1 MSGWWLA
8 ALAASA
14 TRLANATA
22 PLNPLKVKVFVRAF
36 PSRTQPPDS
45 RSEVSAASSSR
56 VSLSGAATSWSLA
69 CTRSVRGVQRCVILT
84 TPKLCEPTWLVE
96 RPVPPVT
103 YAKTGA
109 SANNPSERPRT
120 RGTER
125 LAVMPDI
132 LVVGLV
138 ALVAG
143 LVGFG
148 IALLLRRSFAL
159 ASETTA
165 RANADRLLAEARAR
179 QNQIILEAKDEALK
193 VAKTA
198 DTQNRERRAE
208 LQRYEGRLDKK
219 DEQLDQKIAQ
229 VDERDRRLGQKEQ
242 ELEAERG
249 KIAQLQDEQRTELA
263 RVASLTMEEARG
275 LLLDRVE
282 EEMRDITG
290 RKVRELEIEARE
302 RADERARDIITMA
315 LQRYAAEH
323 TAEHSVTVVAL
334 PSDDMKGRI
343 IGREGRN
350 IRTLETL
357 TGVDLIIDDTPEAV
371 VVSGFDPIRREIAKR
386 ARERLLV
393 DGRIHP
399 ARIEEMVAKAR
410 TEIDQVMKEAA
421 EAAIYEVGIGG
432 LNPDLVKLLGRLH
445 FRTSYGQ
452 NVLRHSIAVAHV
464 AGMLASETGY
474 DPQTMKRAGLLHDI
488 GKAIDHEVE
497 GPHTVIGGELLK
509 RYGFPQAVI
518 DGVVGHHGDVEPV
531 TMVGTLISAADAIS
545 AARPGARSEIVS
557 NYIQRLQELESV
569 ANSFPGVEK
578 SFAIQA
584 GREVRVVVRPEQIDD
599 LESARLSR
607 DIAQKIQETLQYPG
621 QIKITVIRETR
632 AVEYAK

>member
-1 MSGWWLA
+1 
-8 ALAASA
+8 
-14 TRLANATA
+14 
-22 PLNPLKVKVFVRAF
+22 
-36 PSRTQPPDS
+36 
-45 RSEVSAASSSR
+45 
-56 VSLSGAATSWSLA
+56 
-69 CTRSVRGVQRCVILT
+69 
-84 TPKLCEPTWLVE
+84 
-96 RPVPPVT
+96 
-103 YAKTGA
+103 
-109 SANNPSERPRT
+109 
-120 RGTER
+120 
-125 LAVMPDI
+125 MPDI

-138 ALVAG
+138 ALVAV

-198 DTQNRERRAE
+198 ELENRERRAE
-208 LQRYEGRLDKK
+208 LQRYESRLDKK
-219 DEQLDQKIAQ
+219 DEQLDQKITQ

-242 ELEAERG
+242 ELEGERG

-263 RVASLTMEEARG
+263 RVASLTMEEARV

-302 RADERARDIITMA
+302 RADDRARDIITMA

-371 VVSGFDPIRREIAKR
+371 VVSGFDPIRREVAKR
-386 ARERLLV
+386 ALERLLV

-399 ARIEEMVAKAR
+399 ARIEEMVGKAR

-452 NVLRHSIAVAHV
+452 NVLRHSIEVAHV

-584 GREVRVVVRPEQIDD
+584 GREVRVVVKPEQLDD
-599 LESARLSR
+599 LQTARLSR
-607 DIAQKIQETLQYPG
+607 DIAQKIQDTLQYPG
-621 QIKITVIRETR
+621 QVKVTVIRETR

>member
-1 MSGWWLA
+1 
-8 ALAASA
+8 
-14 TRLANATA
+14 
-22 PLNPLKVKVFVRAF
+22 
-36 PSRTQPPDS
+36 
-45 RSEVSAASSSR
+45 
-56 VSLSGAATSWSLA
+56 
-69 CTRSVRGVQRCVILT
+69 
-84 TPKLCEPTWLVE
+84 
-96 RPVPPVT
+96 
-103 YAKTGA
+103 
-109 SANNPSERPRT
+109 
-120 RGTER
+120 
-125 LAVMPDI
+125 MPDI
-132 LVVGLV
+132 VVVGLV
-138 ALVAG
+138 ALVAAI
-143 LVGFG
+143 VGFG

-159 ASETTA
+159 ASETTE
-165 RANADRLLAEARAR
+165 RANADRLLAGARAR

-198 DTQNRERRAE
+198 ELENRERRAE

-229 VDERDRRLGQKEQ
+229 VDERDRRLTSKEQ
-242 ELEAERG
+242 ELEGERG

-371 VVSGFDPIRREIAKR
+371 VVSGFDPIRREVAKR
-386 ARERLLV
+386 ALERLLV

-399 ARIEEMVAKAR
+399 ARIEEMVGKAR

-432 LNPDLVKLLGRLH
+432 LNTDLVKLLGRLH

-452 NVLRHSIAVAHV
+452 NVLRHSIEVAHV

-584 GREVRVVVRPEQIDD
+584 GREVRVVVKPEQLDD
-599 LESARLSR
+599 LQTARLSR
-607 DIAQKIQETLQYPG
+607 DIAQKIQDTLQYPG
-621 QIKITVIRETR
+621 QVKVTVIRETR

>member
-1 MSGWWLA
+1 
-8 ALAASA
+8 
-14 TRLANATA
+14 
-22 PLNPLKVKVFVRAF
+22 
-36 PSRTQPPDS
+36 
-45 RSEVSAASSSR
+45 
-56 VSLSGAATSWSLA
+56 
-69 CTRSVRGVQRCVILT
+69 
-84 TPKLCEPTWLVE
+84 
-96 RPVPPVT
+96 
-103 YAKTGA
+103 
-109 SANNPSERPRT
+109 
-120 RGTER
+120 
-125 LAVMPDI
+125 MPDL

-138 ALVAG
+138 ALVAAI
-143 LVGFG
+143 VGFG
-148 IALLLRRSFAL
+148 IALLVRRSFAL
-159 ASETTA
+159 GSETTA

-198 DTQNRERRAE
+198 ELENRERRAE

-242 ELEAERG
+242 ELEGERG

-386 ARERLLV
+386 ALERLLV

-399 ARIEEMVAKAR
+399 ARIEEMVGKAR

-452 NVLRHSIAVAHV
+452 NVLRHSIEVAHV

-584 GREVRVVVRPEQIDD
+584 GREVRVVVKPEQLDD
-599 LESARLSR
+599 LQTARLSR
-607 DIAQKIQETLQYPG
+607 DIAQKIQDTLQYPG
-621 QIKITVIRETR
+621 QVKVTVIRETR

>member
-1 MSGWWLA
+1 
-8 ALAASA
+8 
-14 TRLANATA
+14 
-22 PLNPLKVKVFVRAF
+22 
-36 PSRTQPPDS
+36 
-45 RSEVSAASSSR
+45 
-56 VSLSGAATSWSLA
+56 
-69 CTRSVRGVQRCVILT
+69 
-84 TPKLCEPTWLVE
+84 
-96 RPVPPVT
+96 
-103 YAKTGA
+103 
-109 SANNPSERPRT
+109 
-120 RGTER
+120 
-125 LAVMPDI
+125 MPDI

-138 ALVAG
+138 ALVAAI
-143 LVGFG
+143 VGFG

-159 ASETTA
+159 TSETTA

-198 DTQNRERRAE
+198 ELENRERRAE

-242 ELEAERG
+242 DLDAERG

-263 RVASLTMEEARG
+263 RVASLTMDEART

-302 RADERARDIITMA
+302 RADDRARDIITMA

-350 IRTLETL
+350 IRTLEML

-371 VVSGFDPIRREIAKR
+371 VVSGFDPIRREVAKR
-386 ARERLLV
+386 ALERLLV

-399 ARIEEMVAKAR
+399 ARIEEMVGKAR

-452 NVLRHSIAVAHV
+452 NVLRHSVEVAHV

-584 GREVRVVVRPEQIDD
+584 GREVRVVVKPEQLDD
-599 LESARLSR
+599 LETARLSR

-621 QIKITVIRETR
+621 QIKVTVIRETR

>member
-1 MSGWWLA
+1 MS
-8 ALAASA
+8 
-14 TRLANATA
+14 
-22 PLNPLKVKVFVRAF
+22 
-36 PSRTQPPDS
+36 
-45 RSEVSAASSSR
+45 
-56 VSLSGAATSWSLA
+56 
-69 CTRSVRGVQRCVILT
+69 
-84 TPKLCEPTWLVE
+84 
-96 RPVPPVT
+96 
-103 YAKTGA
+103 
-109 SANNPSERPRT
+109 
-120 RGTER
+120 
-125 LAVMPDI
+125 DI

-148 IALLLRRSFAL
+148 IAMVLRRSFAL
-159 ASETTA
+159 GSETAA

-198 DTQNRERRAE
+198 EAENRERRAE
-208 LQRYEGRLDKK
+208 LQRYETRLDKK
-219 DEQLDQKIAQ
+219 DEQLDQKTAQ
-229 VDERDRRLGQKEQ
+229 VEERDRRLGQKEA
-242 ELEAERG
+242 ELDTERA
-249 KIAQLQDEQRTELA
+249 KIAQLQEDQRTELA
-263 RVASLTMEEARG
+263 RVASLSMDEARG
-275 LLLDRVE
+275 ILLQRVE
-282 EEMRDITG
+282 EEMRDLMS
-290 RKVRELEIEARE
+290 RKVRELEAEARD
-302 RADERARDIITMA
+302 RADDRARDILTMA

-350 IRTLETL
+350 IRTLEQL
-357 TGVDLIIDDTPEAV
+357 TGIDLIIDDTPEAV
-371 VVSGFDPIRREIAKR
+371 VVSGFDPIRREVAKR
-386 ARERLLV
+386 ALERLLV

-421 EAAIYEVGIGG
+421 EAAVYEVGIGG
-432 LNPDLVKLLGRLH
+432 LHPDLVKLLGRLH

-452 NVLRHSIAVAHV
+452 NVLRHSIEVAHV
-464 AGMLASETGY
+464 AGILASETGY
-474 DPQTMKRAGLLHDI
+474 DTQTMKRAGLLHDI

-509 RYGFPQAVI
+509 RYGFSQNVI

-557 NYIQRLQELESV
+557 NYIQRLTELEGV
-569 ANSFPGVEK
+569 ANSFAGVEK

-584 GREVRVVVRPEQIDD
+584 GREIRVVVKPDQIDD

-621 QIKITVIRETR
+621 QIKVTVIRETR
-632 AVEYAK
+632 SVEYAK

>member
-1 MSGWWLA
+1 
-8 ALAASA
+8 
-14 TRLANATA
+14 
-22 PLNPLKVKVFVRAF
+22 
-36 PSRTQPPDS
+36 
-45 RSEVSAASSSR
+45 
-56 VSLSGAATSWSLA
+56 
-69 CTRSVRGVQRCVILT
+69 
-84 TPKLCEPTWLVE
+84 
-96 RPVPPVT
+96 
-103 YAKTGA
+103 
-109 SANNPSERPRT
+109 
-120 RGTER
+120 
-125 LAVMPDI
+125 MPDI
-132 LVVGLV
+132 VVVGLV
-138 ALVAG
+138 ALVAAI
-143 LVGFG
+143 VGFG

-159 ASETTA
+159 TSETTA

-198 DTQNRERRAE
+198 ELENRERRAE

-371 VVSGFDPIRREIAKR
+371 VVSGFDPIRREVAKR
-386 ARERLLV
+386 ALERLLV

-399 ARIEEMVAKAR
+399 ARIEEMVGKAR

-452 NVLRHSIAVAHV
+452 NVLRHSIEVAHV

-584 GREVRVVVRPEQIDD
+584 GREVRVVVKPEQLDD
-599 LESARLSR
+599 LQTARLSR
-607 DIAQKIQETLQYPG
+607 DIAQKIQDTLQYPG
-621 QIKITVIRETR
+621 QVKVTVIRETR

>member
-1 MSGWWLA
+1 
-8 ALAASA
+8 
-14 TRLANATA
+14 
-22 PLNPLKVKVFVRAF
+22 
-36 PSRTQPPDS
+36 
-45 RSEVSAASSSR
+45 
-56 VSLSGAATSWSLA
+56 
-69 CTRSVRGVQRCVILT
+69 
-84 TPKLCEPTWLVE
+84 
-96 RPVPPVT
+96 
-103 YAKTGA
+103 
-109 SANNPSERPRT
+109 
-120 RGTER
+120 
-125 LAVMPDI
+125 MPDI

-138 ALVAG
+138 ALVAAI
-143 LVGFG
+143 VGFG

-159 ASETTA
+159 TSETTA

-198 DTQNRERRAE
+198 ELENRERRAE

-219 DEQLDQKIAQ
+219 DEQLDQKITQ

-242 ELEAERG
+242 DLEVERG

-371 VVSGFDPIRREIAKR
+371 VVSGFDPIRREVAKR
-386 ARERLLV
+386 ALERLLV

-399 ARIEEMVAKAR
+399 ARIEEMVGKAR

-421 EAAIYEVGIGG
+421 EAAIYDVGIGG

-452 NVLRHSIAVAHV
+452 NVLRHSIEVAHV

-584 GREVRVVVRPEQIDD
+584 GREVRVVVKPEQLDD
-599 LESARLSR
+599 LQTARLSR
-607 DIAQKIQETLQYPG
+607 DIAQKIQDTLQYPG
-621 QIKITVIRETR
+621 QVKVTVIRETR
-632 AVEYAK
+632 AVDYAK

>member
-1 MSGWWLA
+1 
-8 ALAASA
+8 
-14 TRLANATA
+14 
-22 PLNPLKVKVFVRAF
+22 
-36 PSRTQPPDS
+36 
-45 RSEVSAASSSR
+45 
-56 VSLSGAATSWSLA
+56 
-69 CTRSVRGVQRCVILT
+69 
-84 TPKLCEPTWLVE
+84 
-96 RPVPPVT
+96 
-103 YAKTGA
+103 
-109 SANNPSERPRT
+109 
-120 RGTER
+120 
-125 LAVMPDI
+125 MPDI

-138 ALVAG
+138 ALVAV

-198 DTQNRERRAE
+198 ELENRERRAE
-208 LQRYEGRLDKK
+208 LQRYESRLDKK

-242 ELEAERG
+242 ELDGERG

-302 RADERARDIITMA
+302 RADDRARDIITMA

-371 VVSGFDPIRREIAKR
+371 VVSGFDPIRREVAKR
-386 ARERLLV
+386 ALERLLV

-399 ARIEEMVAKAR
+399 ARIEEMVGKAR

-452 NVLRHSIAVAHV
+452 NVLRHSIEVAHV

-584 GREVRVVVRPEQIDD
+584 GREVRVVVKPEQLDD
-599 LESARLSR
+599 LQTARLSR
-607 DIAQKIQETLQYPG
+607 DIAQKIQDTLQYPG
-621 QIKITVIRETR
+621 QVKVTVIRETR

>member
-1 MSGWWLA
+1 
-8 ALAASA
+8 
-14 TRLANATA
+14 
-22 PLNPLKVKVFVRAF
+22 
-36 PSRTQPPDS
+36 
-45 RSEVSAASSSR
+45 
-56 VSLSGAATSWSLA
+56 
-69 CTRSVRGVQRCVILT
+69 
-84 TPKLCEPTWLVE
+84 
-96 RPVPPVT
+96 
-103 YAKTGA
+103 
-109 SANNPSERPRT
+109 
-120 RGTER
+120 
-125 LAVMPDI
+125 MPDI

-159 ASETTA
+159 ASETAA
-165 RANADRLLAEARAR
+165 RANSERLVAEARAK
-179 QNQIILEAKDEALK
+179 QKEIILEAKDEALK
-193 VAKTA
+193 VAKAAETE
-198 DTQNRERRAE
+198 NRERRAE
-208 LQRYEGRLDKK
+208 LQRFESRLDKK
-219 DEQLDQKIAQ
+219 DEQLDQKVAQ
-229 VDERDRRLGQKEQ
+229 VEERDRRLGER
-242 ELEAERG
+242 EAEVDAERT
-249 KIAQLQDEQRTELA
+249 KTVQIQEEQRTELA
-263 RVASLTMEEARG
+263 RVASLTMDEARA
-275 LLLDRVE
+275 LLLQRVE
-282 EEMRDITG
+282 EEVRDLTN
-290 RKVRELEIEARE
+290 RKVRELEAEARE

-357 TGVDLIIDDTPEAV
+357 TGVDLVIDDTPEAV

-386 ARERLLV
+386 ALERLLV

-421 EAAIYEVGIGG
+421 EAAVYEVGIGG
-432 LNPDLVKLLGRLH
+432 LHPDLVKLLGRLH

-452 NVLRHSIAVAHV
+452 NVLRHSIEVAHV

-509 RYGFPQAVI
+509 RYGFPQNVI

-569 ANSFPGVEK
+569 ANSFEGVEK

-584 GREVRVVVRPEQIDD
+584 GREVRVVVKPDKLDD
-599 LESARLSR
+599 LQTARLSR
-607 DIAQKIQETLQYPG
+607 DIAQKIQETMQYPG
-621 QIKITVIRETR
+621 QIKVTVIRETR
-632 AVEYAK
+632 AVDYAK

>member
-1 MSGWWLA
+1 
-8 ALAASA
+8 
-14 TRLANATA
+14 
-22 PLNPLKVKVFVRAF
+22 
-36 PSRTQPPDS
+36 
-45 RSEVSAASSSR
+45 
-56 VSLSGAATSWSLA
+56 
-69 CTRSVRGVQRCVILT
+69 
-84 TPKLCEPTWLVE
+84 
-96 RPVPPVT
+96 
-103 YAKTGA
+103 
-109 SANNPSERPRT
+109 
-120 RGTER
+120 
-125 LAVMPDI
+125 MPDM

-138 ALVAG
+138 ALVAA

-198 DTQNRERRAE
+198 ELENRERRAE

-229 VDERDRRLGQKEQ
+229 VDERDRRLGQKDQ
-242 ELEAERG
+242 ELEGERG

-290 RKVRELEIEARE
+290 RRVRELEIEARE

-371 VVSGFDPIRREIAKR
+371 VVSGFDPIRREVAKR
-386 ARERLLV
+386 ALERLLV

-399 ARIEEMVAKAR
+399 ARIEEMVGKAR

-421 EAAIYEVGIGG
+421 EAALYEVGIGG

-452 NVLRHSIAVAHV
+452 NVLRHSIEVAHV

-584 GREVRVVVRPEQIDD
+584 GREVRVVVKPEQLDD
-599 LESARLSR
+599 LQTARLSR
-607 DIAQKIQETLQYPG
+607 DIAQKIQDTLQYPG
-621 QIKITVIRETR
+621 QVKVTVIRETR